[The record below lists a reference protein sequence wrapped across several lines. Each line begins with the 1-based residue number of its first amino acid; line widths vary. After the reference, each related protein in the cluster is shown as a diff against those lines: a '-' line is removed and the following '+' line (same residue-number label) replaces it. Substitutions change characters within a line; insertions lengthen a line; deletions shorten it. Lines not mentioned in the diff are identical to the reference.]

1 MSAVVVVVGSANLDF
16 TIQVDRA
23 PTPGETIL
31 GRDLLVSFGG
41 KGANQA
47 VAALRAGAG
56 VTFVGKVGKDQHGEQ
71 IRKNLESVGLDEAGL
86 LSDATCN
93 TGVAFILV
101 EAAGVNQIVVVPGCN
116 YRLTPDELHSRDHLL
131 SGTIL
136 LLQLETPLETV
147 FYALQRGKQKG
158 MRTILNPAPA
168 TPLPHEIFPLV
179 DLLTPNETEAS
190 TLTGTT
196 VGERSRAKEAGAR
209 LLEMGC
215 GDVIITL
222 GAQGSLW
229 VGKDG
234 ARHFPGFS
242 VPAVDSTAA
251 GDAFNGALAAALAAG
266 KAMEA
271 AIPFANAAGA
281 LATTRRGA
289 QASLP
294 DRPAIFSLLLS
305 MK

>member
-56 VTFVGKVGKDQHGEQ
+56 VTFVGKVGEDQHGEQ
-71 IRKNLESVGLDEAGL
+71 IRKNLESVGLDGVGL

-294 DRPAIFSLLLS
+294 DRPAIFSLLSS

>member
-101 EAAGVNQIVVVPGCN
+101 EAAGANQIVVVPGCN

-294 DRPAIFSLLLS
+294 DRPAIFSLLSS